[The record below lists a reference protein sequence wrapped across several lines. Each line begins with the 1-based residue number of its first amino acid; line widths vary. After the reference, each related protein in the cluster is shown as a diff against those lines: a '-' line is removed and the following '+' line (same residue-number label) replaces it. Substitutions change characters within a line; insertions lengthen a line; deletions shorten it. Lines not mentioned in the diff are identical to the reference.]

1 MAEDKIFFDE
11 QALSVVD
18 SWLSGTNDKKDK
30 SSSKAVSSST
40 GAPVSKSGLGFKGK
54 VPEAK
59 VKDALQVRL
68 EKSKKRKNEANTE
81 LNKSK
86 QEDNDNDDDDDDD
99 DSSGHQMHGIV
110 EDMPVSRTQRNS
122 KPVVIAKSQPKKKVA
137 AELINGNLVYQKEEI
152 TVPVEKSPVPNA
164 TAPGNAKAF
173 GSEAPSGGEEYK
185 RKRTKTR
192 SKQKNIRR
200 DNRPDSQKPSYI
212 TDTQAED
219 YRGRDLTEVTYC
231 AVLCFAVQCCPVLCC
246 AVLLLSSVKLWMVH
260 YITSCSF
267 DGHYICCHLFD
278 GYYILYLMVLAAWI
292 RLFILELI
300 HASGSNLRKGSMY
313 LMETNAVNP
322 NTVHVLCSRV
332 KNTVVIMQLFILT
345 F

>member
-18 SWLSGTNDKKDK
+18 SWLGGSNDKKDK
-30 SSSKAVSSST
+30 SSSKTFSSST

-68 EKSKKRKNEANTE
+68 EKSKKRKNEANSE
-81 LNKSK
+81 LKKSK
-86 QEDNDNDDDDDDD
+86 PESDDNNNDDADDD

-122 KPVVIAKSQPKKKVA
+122 KPIVVAKSQPKKKVA
-137 AELINGNLVYQKEEI
+137 AELINGNLVYQKEEN
-152 TVPVEKSPVPNA
+152 TAQVEKSSVPNPS
-164 TAPGNAKAF
+164 APGNAKAV

-219 YRGRDLTEVTYC
+219 YRGRDLTEVLSCTALHC
-231 AVLCFAVQCCPVLCC
+231 H
-246 AVLLLSSVKLWMVH
+246 VLLISLETGSVSV
-260 YITSCSF
+260 IAC
-267 DGHYICCHLFD
+267 DGHYNVCCNLFD
-278 GYYILYLMVLAAWI
+278 
-292 RLFILELI
+292 
-300 HASGSNLRKGSMY
+300 
-313 LMETNAVNP
+313 
-322 NTVHVLCSRV
+322 
-332 KNTVVIMQLFILT
+332 VII
-345 F
+345 

>member
-18 SWLSGTNDKKDK
+18 SWLSGSNDKKDK

-59 VKDALQVRL
+59 IKDALQVRL
-68 EKSKKRKNEANTE
+68 EKSKKRKNETNDE
-81 LNKSK
+81 SNKSK
-86 QEDNDNDDDDDDD
+86 LEDDGNNDDDDDDD
-99 DSSGHQMHGIV
+99 DSGHQMHGIV

-122 KPVVIAKSQPKKKVA
+122 KPVIVAKSQPKKKVA

-152 TVPVEKSPVPNA
+152 KVPLEKSSIPNA
-164 TAPGNAKAF
+164 STTGNVKSV
-173 GSEAPSGGEEYK
+173 GSDAPSGGEEYK

-219 YRGRDLTEVTYC
+219 YRGRDLTEVLHCTVI
-231 AVLCFAVQCCPVLCC
+231 VLHHTILNCSCTPLHCTALVLYY
-246 AVLLLSSVKLWMVH
+246 AILHYTVL
-260 YITSCSF
+260 
-267 DGHYICCHLFD
+267 
-278 GYYILYLMVLAAWI
+278 YYTTLY
-292 RLFILELI
+292 
-300 HASGSNLRKGSMY
+300 S
-313 LMETNAVNP
+313 T
-322 NTVHVLCSRV
+322 VLCS
-332 KNTVVIMQLFILT
+332 TTLYYPCHL
-345 F
+345 

>member
-11 QALSVVD
+11 QALSIVD
-18 SWLSGTNDKKDK
+18 SWLGGSNDKKDK
-30 SSSKAVSSST
+30 SSSKVVSSTT

-59 VKDALQVRL
+59 IKDALQVRL
-68 EKSKKRKNEANTE
+68 EKSKKRKNESNVE
-81 LNKSK
+81 PNKSK
-86 QEDNDNDDDDDDD
+86 LDEDKNNDDDDDDD

-122 KPVVIAKSQPKKKVA
+122 KPVVVAKSQPKKKVA

-152 TVPVEKSPVPNA
+152 KIPLEKSSVPNA
-164 TAPGNAKAF
+164 SIPGNAKAV

-219 YRGRDLTEVTYC
+219 YRGRDLTEVLYST
-231 AVLCFAVQCCPVLCC
+231 VLSM
-246 AVLLLSSVKLWMVH
+246 SSV
-260 YITSCSF
+260 
-267 DGHYICCHLFD
+267 
-278 GYYILYLMVLAAWI
+278 ILRMT
-292 RLFILELI
+292 
-300 HASGSNLRKGSMY
+300 H
-313 LMETNAVNP
+313 
-322 NTVHVLCSRV
+322 HVSYSL
-332 KNTVVIMQLFILT
+332 
-345 F
+345 